1 MVSALTTEPPIE
13 NESLLAEILDDFT
26 QRCVGGQKCSV
37 DEVIRQYPEFASVL
51 GEILPTVRAL
61 ALRVSGDG
69 LASPVSVKAV
79 PGSLDFAA
87 HASLFE
93 PPSPY
98 EWIGEIG
105 RGGMGIV
112 YAAIDRKL
120 NRKVAIKCLKPEFC
134 SETRIQRVRTEALST
149 ARVIHPNIVQIYEIG
164 EHRDSPYLILE
175 FCAGGDLASR
185 VRGKPQSP
193 QFAVGTIKQICD
205 GLTVAHQAG
214 LIHRD
219 IKPENIL
226 FGGDDTPKLAD
237 FGLAK
242 HLDLN
247 QELTQAG
254 DVLGTP
260 SYMAPEQALGLKTQI
275 TPAADIYSLG
285 TVLYELLV
293 GAPPFKG
300 DSILE
305 TLQQVKTLE
314 PVPPRRLRPSI
325 PRDLETIC
333 LKCLHKEASQ
343 RYDSAFD
350 LAHDLECFLEQ
361 RPIRARRVSWLDR
374 VWKFAKRNPALA
386 AMCLLLPLT
395 VLAGILGVVTVS
407 RALEANARERQEQI
421 QLEGLATAII
431 NSDINQL
438 PTLLQ
443 QVDANPIVAGKFLR
457 RGQQISGLSEQQRLN
472 LILALLPA
480 NDQSAEKIWSR
491 LWEADPRTL
500 IVLTDRLNHTDPQFS
515 LRCREHLFNSTHA
528 AEERFRAAAALTHI
542 HDVSSFSQD
551 QSVVQLVA
559 RELVRVAPSE
569 FGDWKGRFSPLVPQ
583 LADALEEIRVDPSQS
598 EQARLFAIDVLCEQA
613 SAYPERILQL
623 LVEAEPNHF
632 RVVMDRAKVRRAA
645 IVEAATSLLKDS
657 PSDAFLDAFDEDTW
671 AERQAKAAVM
681 LLHFGHGE
689 VVWPLLKHSPE
700 PRVRGHLIHLIP
712 ALQVPPE
719 TLWNQLL
726 VTEDLSVRFALLL
739 TLAEFLRVDQTMT
752 LPTHVLNRLQQWYQN
767 SPEASIHSAIA
778 VLIRRQSDD
787 GAISLQDANVSL
799 DQALAKQLRWFVNSQ
814 GQTFSIIDMVP
825 FYMGSDDQESWRDR
839 DERQHLRS
847 VERRFAMSTTEV
859 TREAILRW
867 RTDFQFNQR
876 GVTPRPFCPIGSV
889 GWYEAAGYC
898 NWLSQQ
904 DGVPEEQWCYVPNEQ
919 GEYAEGMHAKPGL
932 LQLQGYR
939 LPTEAE
945 WEFACRS
952 GTQTQR
958 FYGDAEKLLSLYAW
972 YSPLAEDEC
981 HEVAE
986 LLPNDYGLFDILG
999 NEFEWCN
1006 DVYHAYI
1013 NLAEE
1018 TDPLTVGAYGDHE
1031 VTFDDQRRVLRGGS
1045 FEYTARHSRSSYRSY
1060 DNLNNR
1066 VLDNGF
1072 RIARTVIE

>member
-1 MVSALTTEPPIE
+1 M
-13 NESLLAEILDDFT
+13 
-26 QRCVGGQKCSV
+26 
-37 DEVIRQYPEFASVL
+37 DEAIRQHPEFASIL

-69 LASPVSVKAV
+69 LASSVIATAA

-87 HASLFE
+87 RAGLFE
-93 PPSPY
+93 PTSPY

-120 NRKVAIKCLKPEFC
+120 NRRVAIKCLKPEFC
-134 SETRIQRVRTEALST
+134 SENRIQRVRIEALST

-164 EHRDSPYLILE
+164 EHRDNPYLILE

-185 VRGKPQSP
+185 ARGKPQSP
-193 QFAVGTIKQICD
+193 QFAAGTIKQICE

-226 FGGDDTPKLAD
+226 FGSDDTPKLAD

-242 HLDLN
+242 HLELN
-247 QELTQAG
+247 QELTQAE
-254 DVLGTP
+254 DILGTP

-275 TPAADIYSLG
+275 SPAADIYSLG

-343 RYDSAFD
+343 RYDSAYD

-361 RPIRARRVSWLDR
+361 RPIRARRVFWVER
-374 VWKFAKRNPALA
+374 VWKGAKRNPALA
-386 AMCLLLPLT
+386 AMSVLLPLAI
-395 VLAGILGVVTVS
+395 LAGILGVVAVS
-407 RALEANARERQEQI
+407 RVLETKARERQEQI
-421 QLEGLATAII
+421 QFEGLATAVI
-431 NSDINQL
+431 NSDISQL

-443 QVDANPIVAGKFLR
+443 KVDANPTVAGKFLR
-457 RGQQISGLSEQQRLN
+457 LGQQISGLSEQQHLN
-472 LILALLPA
+472 LILALLPG
-480 NDQSAEKIWSR
+480 NDRSAGEIWSR
-491 LWEADPRTL
+491 MWQADPRTL
-500 IVLTDRLNHTDPQFS
+500 KVLTDRLNLTDPQFS
-515 LRCREHLFNSTHA
+515 LRCREHLFKSTHA
-528 AEERFRAAAALTHI
+528 DGERFRAAAALTHI
-542 HDVSSFSQD
+542 LDVSSFSQD
-551 QSVVQLVA
+551 QSVLQLVA
-559 RELVRVAPSE
+559 RELVQVTPSE
-569 FGDWKGRFSPLVPQ
+569 FGDWRELFSSLVPQ
-583 LADALEEIRVDPSQS
+583 LADAMEEIRVDPSQS

-613 SAYPERILQL
+613 SSDPERILQL

-632 RVVMDRAKVRRAA
+632 RVVMDRARLRRTT
-645 IVEAATSLLKDS
+645 IIEAATSLLKDS
-657 PSDAFLDAFDEDTW
+657 PSDTFLDAFDEDTW
-671 AERQAKAAVM
+671 AERQAKAAIM
-681 LLHFGHGE
+681 LLHFDHGE

-719 TLWNQLL
+719 TIWNQLL
-726 VTEDLSVRFALLL
+726 ITEDLSVRFALLL
-739 TLAEFLRVDQTMT
+739 TLAEILRVDETLT
-752 LPTHVLNRLQQWYQN
+752 LPPQVLELLQRWYQD
-767 SPEASIHSAIA
+767 SAEASIHSAISLL
-778 VLIRRQSDD
+778 VRRQSDD
-787 GAISLQDANVSL
+787 GVKSLLGTVVSL
-799 DQALAKQLRWFVNSQ
+799 EQALAEQLRWFVNSQ
-814 GQTFSIIDMVP
+814 GQTFSIIDMEP
-825 FYMGSDDQESWRDR
+825 FHMGSNEQETWRDR
-839 DERQHLRS
+839 DERQHLRN
-847 VERRFAMSTTEV
+847 VRRRFAMSTTEV

-867 RTDFQFNQR
+867 RGDFQFNQR
-876 GVTPRPFCPIGSV
+876 GVTSRPFCPIGSV

-904 DGVPEEQWCYVPNEQ
+904 DGIPEEQWCYVPNEQ
-919 GEYAEGMHAKPGL
+919 GEYAEGMHAKPEFL
-932 LQLQGYR
+932 HLQGYR

-952 GTQTQR
+952 GTQTRR
-958 FYGDAEKLLSLYAW
+958 FYGDAEKLLSQYAW

-1006 DVYHAYI
+1006 DVYHSYI
-1013 NLAEE
+1013 NLADE
-1018 TDPLTVGAYGDHE
+1018 TDPLIVGAYGGDE

-1072 RIARTVIE
+1072 RIARTVID